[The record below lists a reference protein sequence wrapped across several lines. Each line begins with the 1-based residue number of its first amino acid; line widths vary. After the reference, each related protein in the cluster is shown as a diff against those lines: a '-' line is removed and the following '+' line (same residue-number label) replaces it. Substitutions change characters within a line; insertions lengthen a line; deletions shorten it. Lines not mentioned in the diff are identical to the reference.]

1 MFILKSKAQIAK
13 AIERAKA
20 VHPKVRV
27 KAFGTYEVTGSAGNL
42 YTVRCERRHELKVVD
57 CACVAGTFGTECFH
71 AAAAIGQ
78 HMYLA
83 TTPLAQMS
91 F

>member
-1 MFILKSKAQIAK
+1 MFILQSQATIEK

-20 VHPKVRV
+20 VHPKVHV
-27 KAFGTYEVTGSAGNL
+27 KAFGEYEVTGSADAV
-42 YTVRCERRHELKVVD
+42 YTVRCERRGNLKTVD
-57 CACVAGTFGTECFH
+57 CTCAAGRYGTPCFH

-78 HMYLA
+78 HTYLA
-83 TTPLAQMS
+83 AQAIT